1 MTTFNDSASVDAEE
15 AAVVVRI
22 LNAVDSAGESYKMPA
37 IGTVESPAGAVLVG
51 IRHDGFVLGLPG
63 HAAVRWALNLARF
76 TIRQTACV
84 DRGVRDELVEETRA
98 LLAALEGLPTRNASL
113 LQ

>member
-1 MTTFNDSASVDAEE
+1 MTTYAEE
-15 AAVVVRI
+15 ASVVRI
-22 LNAVDSAGESYKMPA
+22 VNAIDEDGASYRLPL
-37 IGTVESPAGAVLVG
+37 IGTVEAPGGAVLVG
-51 IRHDGFVLGLPG
+51 IRHGGFVLGLPG
-63 HAAVRWALNLARF
+63 HAAVRWALALARF